1 MWIVMVIRVALDVD
15 VAIGGRT
22 SNVSA
27 HYTKNIPELNHIIII
42 VVAIFCCKM
51 LTIDET
57 HAHWKS
63 IHIKNE

>member
-1 MWIVMVIRVALDVD
+1 MVIRVALDVD

-42 VVAIFCCKM
+42 VVAIFRCKM

-57 HAHWKS
+57 HAH
-63 IHIKNE
+63 